1 VLLSTFVWAFILDA
15 RFYLLPKKFKVLERA
30 QFVFFHLILSELFM
44 PSLLAWTSLHLL
56 ISYKFILIIT
66 DFKRFHVDK
75 TLLIY
80 LRIVRVFIFLVQ
92 FFFAE
97 IKSEVTRALLLS
109 LSDKY
114 TWLFI
119 MLFNILKYLE
129 ILILLKYILGFL
141 KHITLL

>member
-1 VLLSTFVWAFILDA
+1 
-15 RFYLLPKKFKVLERA
+15 
-30 QFVFFHLILSELFM
+30 LFM